1 MRPATPLS
9 LVFLAA
15 ATLLLLTSLSTP
27 VIRAFVLGANNG
39 YSFGVWGFCK
49 DDGCSPVQIG
59 YSVDDITPTKFTL
72 APSTRHTVSYLLI
85 VHPIAA
91 LLALVCFAL
100 ASAAHFHG
108 PAHSTRF
115 LLGLT
120 LMTIP
125 TFLFTLI
132 ALLVDALLFIPHLRW
147 GGWAVLAST
156 VLILIASLVSCGLRK
171 TLVSRKDQ
179 RKRINENAEM
189 SGENYF
195 NRQAT
200 KPAAMPR
207 IESPPPLSG
216 STISYT
222 EKTYG
227 TTFDMQPAKSNMD
240 DRIPLNPK
248 GNGFRPM
255 DPDPDRFR
263 RAPNTNPYGPPA
275 NSNPYG
281 PPANANPYGP
291 PANANPYGPPAGGMA
306 GMAGAGMAYRGGFN
320 GAPRGGF
327 PPRGRG
333 RYPQNGMGPPPMG
346 YGMRG
351 GPPRRGRGYP
361 VGPPGGMMGRR
372 GPAPYGDGT
381 NIDSYLRRP
390 SASGSSPS
398 PPAELATTPPH
409 ASDRGDVSPVDG
421 AERKSPTEMPSN
433 K

>member
-9 LVFLAA
+9 VVFLAA
-15 ATLLLLTSLSTP
+15 AVLLLLASLSTP
-27 VIRAFVLGANNG
+27 VIRAFVLGENNG
-39 YSFGVWGFCK
+39 YSFGVWGFCD

-59 YSVDDITPTKFTL
+59 YSVDDIKPTKFSL
-72 APSTRHTVSYLLI
+72 APATRHTVSYLLV

-91 LLALVCFAL
+91 LLSLVCFAL
-100 ASAAHFHG
+100 ASATHFHG
-108 PAHSTRF
+108 PSHSTRF
-115 LLGLT
+115 LLGLF

-132 ALLVDALLFIPHLRW
+132 AFLVDALLFIPHLRW
-147 GGWAVLAST
+147 GGWAVLAAT
-156 VLILIASLVSCGLRK
+156 VLILIASLVSCGLRR

-195 NRQAT
+195 NRQAA
-200 KPAAMPR
+200 KPAMPR
-207 IESPPPLSG
+207 VESPPPLSG

-222 EKTYG
+222 EKAAG
-227 TTFDMQPAKSNMD
+227 FGSTFDMQPKSNMD

-248 GNGFRPM
+248 GNGYRPM

-275 NSNPYG
+275 G
-281 PPANANPYGP
+281 MGM
-291 PANANPYGPPAGGMA
+291 GMA
-306 GMAGAGMAYRGGFN
+306 AGAMAYRGGFN

-333 RYPQNGMGPPPMG
+333 RYPQNGMGAPPPVG

-351 GPPRRGRGYP
+351 GGPRRGRGYP
-361 VGPPGGMMGRR
+361 VGPPGMMGRR
-372 GPAPYGDGT
+372 GPAPYDDGT
-381 NIDSYLRRP
+381 DIDPYYQDTTDPPPGPFVARSD
-390 SASGSSPS
+390 SPS
-398 PPAELATTPPH
+398 PPAELATTSPH
-409 ASDRGDVSPVDG
+409 RSVLGELPLDG

>member
-15 ATLLLLTSLSTP
+15 AVLLLLTSLSTP
-27 VIRAFVLGANNG
+27 VIRAFILGEHNG
-39 YSFGVWGFCK
+39 YTFGVWGFCNA
-49 DDGCSPVQIG
+49 DGCSPVQIG
-59 YSVDDITPTKFTL
+59 YSLDEIMPTKFSL
-72 APSTRHTVSYLLI
+72 SPSTRHTVSYLLI

-108 PAHSTRF
+108 PSHSTRF
-115 LLGLT
+115 LLGLF

-125 TFLFTLI
+125 TLLFTVM

-156 VLILIASLVSCGLRK
+156 VLILIASLVSCGLRR

-222 EKTYG
+222 EKTNGYG

-248 GNGFRPM
+248 GNGFRSM

-263 RAPNTNPYGPPA
+263 RAPNT
-275 NSNPYG
+275 NPYG

-306 GMAGAGMAYRGGFN
+306 GAAMAYRGGFN

-333 RYPQNGMGPPPMG
+333 RYPQNGMGPPPPMG

-372 GPAPYGDGT
+372 GPAPYGNGT
-381 NIDSYLRRP
+381 NIDPYYEDP
-390 SASGSSPS
+390 SVDPPPGQSPS

-421 AERKSPTEMPSN
+421 AERKSPAEMPSN